1 MEIYK
6 IIDELHLNLGCRIQK
21 FEGGAGLPTGYSD
34 RLAEEINLLLHGCGL
49 FDLKACWLIA
59 LKGIDAG
66 TYLQGMVTSD
76 VLQLEVGEIQS
87 SLICSNKGKIIHHLE
102 IFRSEKDEWIVICD
116 PGEGRA
122 VGTILDNF
130 HIREDLELRLLN
142 SGEMLRI
149 DLSGPD
155 AEKIAELFWPG
166 PITLILKVKD
176 ENIRKSLGLGKKIAV
191 RVPNNQCV
199 LSLLKECKLL
209 VATSANISG
218 TTSLTDPNDCK
229 RDLHGYDLL
238 LDGGILSDDGESTI
252 VEIDRNKL
260 RIVRSGSISEEELKK
275 LF

>member
-1 MEIYK
+1 MRISCNNVGIQKAAQIINKGGIVIFPTDTVYGIGCDPYNQKAVLSLYK
-6 IIDELHLNLGCRIQK
+6 IKKREK
-21 FEGGAGLPTGYSD
+21 TKPLPVIGYSKKE
-34 RLAEEINLLLHGCGL
+34 LEKIAEFN
-49 FDLKACWLIA
+49 DK
-59 LKGIDAG
+59 
-66 TYLQGMVTSD
+66 
-76 VLQLEVGEIQS
+76 
-87 SLICSNKGKIIHHLE
+87 
-102 IFRSEKDEWIVICD
+102 
-116 PGEGRA
+116 
-122 VGTILDNF
+122 
-130 HIREDLELRLLN
+130 
-142 SGEMLRI
+142 
-149 DLSGPD
+149 

-260 RIVRSGSISEEELKK
+260 RIVRSGSVSEEELKK

>member
-1 MEIYK
+1 MRISCNNVGIQKAVQIINKGGIVIFPTDTVYGIGCDPYNQKGVLSLYK
-6 IIDELHLNLGCRIQK
+6 IKKREKTKPFPVI
-21 FEGGAGLPTGYSD
+21 GYSKKE
-34 RLAEEINLLLHGCGL
+34 LEKIAEFN
-49 FDLKACWLIA
+49 DK
-59 LKGIDAG
+59 
-66 TYLQGMVTSD
+66 
-76 VLQLEVGEIQS
+76 
-87 SLICSNKGKIIHHLE
+87 
-102 IFRSEKDEWIVICD
+102 
-116 PGEGRA
+116 
-122 VGTILDNF
+122 
-130 HIREDLELRLLN
+130 
-142 SGEMLRI
+142 
-149 DLSGPD
+149 

-229 RDLHGYDLL
+229 RDLNGYDLL

-260 RIVRSGSISEEELKK
+260 RIVRSGSVSEEELKK

>member
-1 MEIYK
+1 LRISCNNVGIQKAVQIINKGGIVIFPTDTVYGIGCDPYNQKGVLSLYK
-6 IIDELHLNLGCRIQK
+6 IKKREKTKPFPVI
-21 FEGGAGLPTGYSD
+21 GYSKKE
-34 RLAEEINLLLHGCGL
+34 LEKIAEFN
-49 FDLKACWLIA
+49 DK
-59 LKGIDAG
+59 
-66 TYLQGMVTSD
+66 
-76 VLQLEVGEIQS
+76 
-87 SLICSNKGKIIHHLE
+87 
-102 IFRSEKDEWIVICD
+102 
-116 PGEGRA
+116 
-122 VGTILDNF
+122 
-130 HIREDLELRLLN
+130 
-142 SGEMLRI
+142 
-149 DLSGPD
+149 

-229 RDLHGYDLL
+229 RDLNGYDLL

-260 RIVRSGSISEEELKK
+260 RIVRSGSVSEEELKK

>member
-1 MEIYK
+1 MRISCNNAGIQKAVQIINKGGIVIFPTDTVYGIGCDPYNQKGVLSLYK
-6 IIDELHLNLGCRIQK
+6 IKKREKTKPFPVI
-21 FEGGAGLPTGYSD
+21 GYSKKE
-34 RLAEEINLLLHGCGL
+34 LEKIAEFN
-49 FDLKACWLIA
+49 DK
-59 LKGIDAG
+59 
-66 TYLQGMVTSD
+66 
-76 VLQLEVGEIQS
+76 
-87 SLICSNKGKIIHHLE
+87 
-102 IFRSEKDEWIVICD
+102 
-116 PGEGRA
+116 
-122 VGTILDNF
+122 
-130 HIREDLELRLLN
+130 
-142 SGEMLRI
+142 
-149 DLSGPD
+149 

-229 RDLHGYDLL
+229 RDLNGYDLL

-260 RIVRSGSISEEELKK
+260 RIVRSGSVSEEELKK

>member
-1 MEIYK
+1 LK
-6 IIDELHLNLGCRIQK
+6 ISCSDADIQIAAKAINDGATVVFPTDTVYGLGCNPYNHEAVLSLYEIKKRKKTKPFPVI
-21 FEGGAGLPTGYSD
+21 GYSKKE
-34 RLAEEINLLLHGCGL
+34 LEKIAE
-49 FDLKACWLIA
+49 F
-59 LKGIDAG
+59 
-66 TYLQGMVTSD
+66 
-76 VLQLEVGEIQS
+76 
-87 SLICSNKGKIIHHLE
+87 
-102 IFRSEKDEWIVICD
+102 KDK
-116 PGEGRA
+116 
-122 VGTILDNF
+122 
-130 HIREDLELRLLN
+130 
-142 SGEMLRI
+142 
-149 DLSGPD
+149 

-166 PITLILKVKD
+166 PITLIFKVKD

-229 RDLHGYDLL
+229 RDLNGYDLL

>member
-1 MEIYK
+1 LRISCNNVGIQKAVQIINKGGIVIFPTDTVYGIGCDPYNQKAVLSLYK
-6 IIDELHLNLGCRIQK
+6 IKKREETKLFPVI
-21 FEGGAGLPTGYSD
+21 GYSKKE
-34 RLAEEINLLLHGCGL
+34 LEKIAEFN
-49 FDLKACWLIA
+49 DK
-59 LKGIDAG
+59 
-66 TYLQGMVTSD
+66 
-76 VLQLEVGEIQS
+76 
-87 SLICSNKGKIIHHLE
+87 
-102 IFRSEKDEWIVICD
+102 
-116 PGEGRA
+116 
-122 VGTILDNF
+122 
-130 HIREDLELRLLN
+130 
-142 SGEMLRI
+142 
-149 DLSGPD
+149 
-155 AEKIAELFWPG
+155 AEKIAEMFWPG

-229 RDLHGYDLL
+229 RDLNGYDLL

>member
-1 MEIYK
+1 LRISCNNLGIQKAVQIINKGGIVIFPTDTVYGIGCDPYNQKAVLSLYK
-6 IIDELHLNLGCRIQK
+6 IKKREETKLFPVI
-21 FEGGAGLPTGYSD
+21 GYSKKE
-34 RLAEEINLLLHGCGL
+34 LEKIAEFN
-49 FDLKACWLIA
+49 DK
-59 LKGIDAG
+59 
-66 TYLQGMVTSD
+66 
-76 VLQLEVGEIQS
+76 
-87 SLICSNKGKIIHHLE
+87 
-102 IFRSEKDEWIVICD
+102 
-116 PGEGRA
+116 
-122 VGTILDNF
+122 
-130 HIREDLELRLLN
+130 
-142 SGEMLRI
+142 
-149 DLSGPD
+149 

-191 RVPNNQCV
+191 RVPNNQCA

-229 RDLHGYDLL
+229 RDLNGYDLL

-260 RIVRSGSISEEELKK
+260 RIVRSGSISEKELKK